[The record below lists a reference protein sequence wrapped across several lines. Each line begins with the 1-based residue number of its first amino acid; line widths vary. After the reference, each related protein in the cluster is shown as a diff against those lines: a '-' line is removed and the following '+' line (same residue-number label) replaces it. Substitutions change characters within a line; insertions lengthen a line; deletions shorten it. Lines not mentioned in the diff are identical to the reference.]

1 MRLSRWAAAI
11 GMVALMS
18 PAVGLLESAASPP
31 APYARERSQH
41 GVGARLPLEPTRA
54 VELTTDAVTWM
65 SLDVSPDGRTIVFA
79 TLGDLYLMPISGG
92 HAQRISSGMALDTQP
107 RFSPDGSRIVF
118 SSDRSGSENLWTL
131 EVGKTINDSTVESTA
146 SGLRALTAG
155 RDASYASPEWS
166 PDGSTVVASRTDR
179 FTWIDVMHTVW
190 SYPST
195 EGPGT
200 QLLIDNQPIYGMGG
214 AFGPDGAL
222 YVSHRSGRDNNPYG
236 HRIDRFDP
244 VTGTATPITAPA
256 GGAVR
261 PAISPDGRWLV
272 YASRHDSQ
280 TGYRLRDL
288 KAETE
293 RWLAFPV
300 QHDLQENNWMGTSSD
315 HMPGYAFVPDSSAI
329 IAAIDGR
336 PHRIDLAT
344 GARTAIEF
352 TADISLPIGPLL
364 HFATPVARGPL
375 TVRSIRWPS
384 MSPDGTKLAF
394 AAIHR
399 VWIQDIA
406 SGKASPVVPLGELP
420 MDELQAMPA
429 WSHDGAALTFVTW
442 SDFEGGHLYRV
453 AADGSDLRRISRQ
466 ASYFTEPV
474 WVPGD
479 REILATRGPWQ
490 QRGEN
495 LEWVRIPTDG
505 GPRTVVAAVSGQRP
519 HFADRDDRFYAYDPD
534 DGLFSLALDGSDRQ
548 THLAISG
555 WREPL
560 GPGGPRAADAVVMGP
575 DGAAALA
582 LADMRLFHVPIPS
595 REAPLTL
602 SVAEPPP
609 GSGIRRLDEL
619 GVDFFGWN
627 THGGATWSLGNAV
640 FEWQIEASDAA
651 PTERRVEI
659 KLPRDRVTGTLVL
672 RGARI
677 LTMDPVRQGGPAIQ
691 HDGIIDDGA
700 VVIVDERIT
709 RVGRSVEVATPDGAH
724 EIDISGSTLLPGFV
738 DLHAHLRAARGMHR
752 NTAWDYLNYLAHGVT
767 TTRNAAD
774 DIDVMTY
781 SDLVE
786 IGAMVGPRTFS
797 TGRAMYPD
805 VHIGSLQDARD
816 LMRRYR
822 EYYGHHTIKQYLTGD
837 RTVRQWMAIAAREYG
852 LTPTTEGV
860 DMKTMI
866 TQVIDG
872 YSLEHVLPHFPLAPD
887 VVQLLV
893 QSGTYYDPTLV
904 VGTGPRSIYY
914 WWTRT
919 DVHDDPKVRRFTP
932 HEVLDS
938 RTRRVGWFHDGE
950 FYWPEHSKDLATI
963 VEAGG
968 KVTAGSHGEMQG
980 ISFHWEMWNLG
991 TGGMSALEVL
1001 RAATLTGAEGIGF
1014 GDDLGSIT
1022 IGKLADM
1029 LVLDAD
1035 PVDDLRNT
1043 TSLRYVIKGG
1053 RLYDADTLDEQ
1064 WPRKRPL
1071 GPLYWHRDRPEPSE

>member
-1 MRLSRWAAAI
+1 ML
-11 GMVALMS
+11 VLLS
-18 PAVGLLESAASPP
+18 PAVGFLESAASPP
-31 APYARERSQH
+31 APYARGRSQH
-41 GVGARLPLEPTRA
+41 GVGARLPLQPTRT

-65 SLDVSPDGRTIVFA
+65 SLDVSPDGRTIAFA

-92 HAQRISSGMALDTQP
+92 HAQRISSGMALDAQP
-107 RFSPDGSRIVF
+107 RFSPDGGRIVF
-118 SSDRSGSENLWTL
+118 TSDRSGSENLWTL
-131 EVGKTINDSTVESTA
+131 EVGKTIDDSTLESTA

-200 QLLIDNQPIYGMGG
+200 QLLVNDQPVYGMG
-214 AFGPDGAL
+214 AVFGPDGAL
-222 YVSHRSGRDNNPYG
+222 YLSHRTERGNPYG
-236 HRIDRFDP
+236 HRIDRFDLA
-244 VTGTATPITAPA
+244 TGKVTPITAPA

-261 PAISPDGRWLV
+261 PAISPDGRWMV
-272 YASRHDSQ
+272 YASRHDGQ

-288 KAETE
+288 NADTE
-293 RWLAFPV
+293 RWLTFPV
-300 QHDLQENNWMGTSSD
+300 QHDLQENDWMGTSSD

-329 IAAIDGR
+329 IAAINGK
-336 PHRIDLAT
+336 PQRIDLAT
-344 GARTAIEF
+344 GTRSAIEF
-352 TADISLPIGPLL
+352 TANISLPIGPLI
-364 HFATPVARGPL
+364 HFETPVARGPVV
-375 TVRSIRWPS
+375 VRSIRWPAQ
-384 MSPDGTKLAF
+384 SPDGSKLAF
-394 AAIHR
+394 TAVHKLW
-399 VWIQDIA
+399 VQDTGSGAVSAIA
-406 SGKASPVVPLGELP
+406 S

-429 WSHDGAALTFVTW
+429 WSHDGSTLAFVTW
-442 SDFEGGHLYRV
+442 SDFEGGQVYRV
-453 AADGSDLRRISRQ
+453 AADGSDLRRVSQQ
-466 ASYFTEPV
+466 AGFYTDPV

-479 REILATRGPWQ
+479 QEILITRGSWQ
-490 QRGEN
+490 QRGAN
-495 LEWVRIPTDG
+495 LVWERIPADG
-505 GPRTVVAAVSGQRP
+505 GPHTLVGPANGDRP

-534 DGLFSLALDGSDRQ
+534 EGLFSQALDGSGRQ
-548 THLAISG
+548 THLTVTG

-560 GPGGPRAADAVVMGP
+560 GPGGPRPADAVVMGP
-575 DGAAALA
+575 DGDAALV
-582 LADMRLFHVPIPS
+582 LADMRLFHVPIPAA
-595 REAPLTL
+595 ETPVTL
-602 SVAEPPP
+602 SLAELPAR
-609 GSGIRRLDEL
+609 SRLTHLDVL
-619 GVDFFGWN
+619 GVDFFEWGPRGN
-627 THGGATWSLGNAV
+627 TAMWSLGNAI
-640 FEWQIEASDAA
+640 FERTVGTADSA
-651 PTERRVEI
+651 PADSAPGGSAPSERRIEI
-659 KLPRDRVTGTLVL
+659 ELPRDRVEGTLVL

-677 LTMDPVRQGGPAIQ
+677 LTMDPTADEDPAQ
-691 HDGIIDDGA
+691 RDGIIDDGA
-700 VVIVDERIT
+700 VVIFNERIAQ
-709 RVGRSVEVATPDGAH
+709 VGRSVDVATPDGVR
-724 EIDISGSTLLPGFV
+724 EIDISGTTLLPGFV

-752 NTAWDYLNYLAHGVT
+752 NIAWDYLNYLAHGVT

-774 DIDVMTY
+774 GIDVMTY

-805 VHIGSLQDARD
+805 VRIGSLQDARN

-822 EYYGHHTIKQYLTGD
+822 DYYGHHTIKQYLTGD
-837 RTVRQWMAIAAREYG
+837 RTVRQWMAIAAREFG

-887 VVQLLV
+887 VVQLLA

-932 HEVLDS
+932 HEVIDD
-938 RTRRVGWFHDGE
+938 RTRRVEWFHDSE
-950 FYWPEHSKDLATI
+950 FYWPEHSKDVAA
-963 VEAGG
+963 VVDAGG

-991 TGGMSALEVL
+991 AGGMPPLEVL

-1014 GDDLGSIT
+1014 GNDLGSIT
-1022 IGKLADM
+1022 AGKLADM
-1029 LVLDAD
+1029 LVLEAD
-1035 PVDDLRNT
+1035 PLDDLRNT

-1064 WPRKRPL
+1064 WPRERPL
-1071 GPLYWHRDRPEPSE
+1071 GPLYWHGDQPSRSQ

>member
-1 MRLSRWAAAI
+1 MKNRRWTAVLSTLALLSPGVGAVEGLAA
-11 GMVALMS
+11 L
-18 PAVGLLESAASPP
+18 
-31 APYARERSQH
+31 RSQH
-41 GVGARLPLEPTRA
+41 GFGAELPLQPTRT

-65 SLDVSPDGRTIVFA
+65 SLDVSPDGQTIVFA
-79 TLGDLYLMPISGG
+79 TLGDLYTMPISGG
-92 HAQRISSGMALDTQP
+92 RARRISSGMALDGQP
-107 RFSPDGSRIVF
+107 RFSPDGTHIAF
-118 SSDRSGSENLWTL
+118 TSDRGGSENLWTL
-131 EVGKTINDSTVESTA
+131 EVGKTIDDSTLESAT

-166 PDGSTVVASRTDR
+166 PDGSTIVASRTDR

-200 QLLIDNQPIYGMGG
+200 QLLVGDQPIYGMGA
-214 AFGPDGAL
+214 AFGPTGAL

-244 VTGTATPITAPA
+244 ATGTTTPITAPA

-261 PAISPDGRWLV
+261 PAISPDGRWMV
-272 YASRHDSQ
+272 YASRHDSE

-288 KAETE
+288 QAETE

-336 PHRIDLAT
+336 PHRVDLAT
-344 GARTAIEF
+344 GARSAIEF
-352 TADISLPIGPLL
+352 TADISLPIGPLV

-375 TVRSIRWPS
+375 VVRSIRWPS
-384 MSPDGTKLAF
+384 LSPDGTKLAF
-394 AAIHR
+394 AAVHR
-399 VWIQDIA
+399 VWIQDLG
-406 SGKASPVVPLGELP
+406 SGKTSPVVP

-429 WSHDGAALTFVTW
+429 WSHDGSSLAFVTW
-442 SDFEGGHLYRV
+442 SDLEGGHLWQV
-453 AADGSDLRRISRQ
+453 AADGSDLRRLSQQ
-466 ASYFTEPV
+466 AGYFTEPV

-479 REILATRGPWQ
+479 QEILVTRGPWQ
-490 QRGEN
+490 QRGDN
-495 LEWVRIPTDG
+495 LEWVRIPAYG
-505 GPRTVVAAVSGQRP
+505 GPRTMVAAASGQRA

-534 DGLFSLALDGSDRQ
+534 EGLFSLALDGSDHQ
-548 THLAISG
+548 THLMISG

-560 GPGGPRAADAVVMGP
+560 GPGGPRAADAIVMGP
-575 DGAAALA
+575 EGDAALA

-595 REAPLTL
+595 SEPPVSL
-602 SVAEPPP
+602 SVADPPP

-619 GVDFFGWN
+619 GVDFFDWN
-627 THGGATWSLGNAV
+627 RRGGATWSLGNAV
-640 FEWQIEASDAA
+640 FEWQIEDSDPT

-659 KLPRDRVTGTLVL
+659 ELPRDRVTGTLVL

-677 LTMDPVRQGGPAIQ
+677 LTMDPAREADSARQD
-691 HDGIIDDGA
+691 DGIIDDGT

-709 RVGRSVEVATPDGAH
+709 EVGRSIDVATPAGAH
-724 EIDISGSTLLPGFV
+724 EIDISGATLLPGFV

-774 DIDVMTY
+774 GIDVMTY
-781 SDLVE
+781 GDLVE

-822 EYYGHHTIKQYLTGD
+822 DYYGRHTIKQYLTGD

-919 DVHDDPKVRRFTP
+919 NVHDDPKVRRFTP
-932 HEVLDS
+932 HEVLDN
-938 RTRRVGWFHDGE
+938 RTRRVEWFHDGE
-950 FYWPEHSKDLATI
+950 FYWPEHSKDLARI

-991 TGGMSALEVL
+991 AGGMPALDVL

-1014 GDDLGSIT
+1014 GNDLGSIT
-1022 IGKLADM
+1022 PGKLADL

-1035 PVDDLRNT
+1035 PLDDLRNT

-1053 RLYDADTLDEQ
+1053 RLYDADTLDEH
-1064 WPRKRPL
+1064 WPRRRPM
-1071 GPLYWHRDRPEPSE
+1071 GPLYWHRDQPTPSE

>member
-1 MRLSRWAAAI
+1 MKHCHWIAVLGALVMLSLGIGALEGRAAA
-11 GMVALMS
+11 
-18 PAVGLLESAASPP
+18 PP
-31 APYARERSQH
+31 QH
-41 GVGARLPLEPTRA
+41 GFGARLPLEPTRT
-54 VELTTDAVTWM
+54 VELTTNAVTWM
-65 SLDVSPDGRTIVFA
+65 SLDVSPDGDTIVFA
-79 TLGDLYLMPISGG
+79 ALGDLYLMPISGG
-92 HAQRISSGMALDTQP
+92 RAQRITSGMALDTQP
-107 RFSPDGSRIVF
+107 GFSPDSRRIVF
-118 SSDRSGSENLWTL
+118 TSDRSGSENLWTL
-131 EVGKTINDSTVESTA
+131 EVGRMIDDDTPESAA

-155 RDASYASPEWS
+155 RDATYASPEWS
-166 PDGSTVVASRTDR
+166 PDGTTIVASRTDR

-200 QLLIDNQPIYGMGG
+200 QLLVDGQPIYGMG
-214 AFGPDGAL
+214 AVFGPDGAL
-222 YVSHRSGRDNNPYG
+222 YLSHRPPRSNDPYG

-244 VTGTATPITAPA
+244 ATGAVVPITAPA

-261 PAISPDGRWLV
+261 PAISPDGRWMV
-272 YASRHDSQ
+272 YASRQDSQ
-280 TGYRLRDL
+280 TGYRMRDL
-288 KAETE
+288 RAETE

-315 HMPGYAFVPDSSAI
+315 HMPGFAFLPDSSAI
-329 IAAIDGR
+329 IAAINGK
-336 PHRIDLAT
+336 PHRIDLAN
-344 GARTAIEF
+344 GKQSAIDF
-352 TADISLPIGPLL
+352 TADISLPIGPLI
-364 HFATPVARGPL
+364 HFETPISREPL
-375 TVRSIRWPS
+375 VVRSIRWPTL
-384 MSPDGTKLAF
+384 SPDGSKLAF
-394 AAIHR
+394 AAVHR
-399 VWIQDIA
+399 LWVQDIG
-406 SGKASPVVPLGELP
+406 SGEVSAVAP
-420 MDELQAMPA
+420 MDGVPTDPLQAMPA
-429 WSHDGAALTFVTW
+429 WSHDGSALAFVTW
-442 SDFEGGHLYRV
+442 SDLEGGHLYRV

-466 ASYFTEPV
+466 AGYYTEPV

-479 REILATRGPWQ
+479 REILVTRGPWQ
-490 QRGEN
+490 QRGDN
-495 LEWVRIPTDG
+495 LEWVRIPAAG
-505 GPRTVVAAVSGQRP
+505 GPRTLVAAARGGRA
-519 HFADRDDRFYAYDPD
+519 HFADRDDRFYAYDPAE
-534 DGLFSLALDGSDRQ
+534 GLFSLALDGSDRR
-548 THLAISG
+548 THLAITG

-560 GPGGPRAADAVVMGP
+560 GPGGPRAVDAIVMGP
-575 DGAAALA
+575 VGDAALV
-582 LADMRLFHVPIPS
+582 LADMRLLYVPIP
-595 REAPLTL
+595 AGDTPATL

-609 GSGIRRLDEL
+609 GSGVRRLDEL
-619 GVDFFGWN
+619 GVDFFAWSPRGDVE
-627 THGGATWSLGNAV
+627 TWSLGNAV
-640 FEWQIEASDAA
+640 FGRQVEATDSA
-651 PTERRVEI
+651 PSERRIEI
-659 KLPRDRVTGTLVL
+659 ELPRDRAEGTLVL

-677 LTMDPVRQGGPAIQ
+677 LTMDPARAGDSV
-691 HDGIIDDGA
+691 IDDGA

-709 RVGRSVEVATPDGAH
+709 QVARSVEVATPDGAR
-724 EIDISGSTLLPGFV
+724 EIDISGATLLPGFV

-774 DIDVMTY
+774 AIDVMTY

-822 EYYGHHTIKQYLTGD
+822 DYYGHHTIKQYLTGD
-837 RTVRQWMAIAAREYG
+837 RTVRQWMAIAAREFH

-893 QSGTYYDPTLV
+893 QSGIYYDPTLV

-932 HEVLDS
+932 HEILDD
-938 RTRRVGWFHDGE
+938 RTRRVEWFHDEE
-950 FYWPEHSKDLATI
+950 FYWLEHSKDVATI
-963 VEAGG
+963 VVAGG

-991 TGGMSALEVL
+991 AGGMPALDVL
-1001 RAATLTGAEGIGF
+1001 RAATLHGAEGIGF
-1014 GDDLGSIT
+1014 GNDLGSIT
-1022 IGKLADM
+1022 AGKLADM
-1029 LVLDAD
+1029 LVLNAD
-1035 PVDDLRNT
+1035 PLDDLRNT

-1064 WPRKRPL
+1064 WPRERPL
-1071 GPLYWHRDRPEPSE
+1071 GPLYWHGDQPSRSQ